1 MTVESVQT
9 LVIGGGAAG
18 MMAAVQAAEGGGGR
32 VVLLEGNLELGR
44 KILISG
50 NGRCNLLNVDG
61 DDPSH
66 YHGSQPRFV
75 RPALAAF
82 PVQEALRFFT
92 ELGIE
97 TKQEKRGR
105 LFPLSDQARSV
116 VDVLGDHLGTSGVE
130 VHTDLRVERLQ
141 QQGGS
146 GFIVGTADG
155 VEREAEQV
163 VICSGGLSLPKLG
176 ADDSGMRLVE
186 GLGHTRTCL
195 YPGLVALESSDRWVR
210 RMQGVRAW
218 ARVQA
223 KPGKSTIVDTD
234 DLLFTK
240 YGVSGFTILNLSARI
255 VRHLR
260 ESGPLDLI
268 VSLLPEHSTEA
279 ASALLQERWGRHP
292 HRNLALSLAG
302 LLHEK
307 IARALLDKAG
317 LDADAQAGEVS
328 KRQRWELARLLTEW
342 PIRVTGPRDFD
353 YAEVTIGGI
362 RTDEIDPHTLESY
375 LVPGLHFAGEM
386 VDVHGDL
393 GGYNFQW
400 AWSSGYLA
408 GRHAA
413 AR

>member
-1 MTVESVQT
+1 MTYEPAQT

-18 MMAAVQAAEGGGGR
+18 MMAAIQAAEGGGAR
-32 VVLLEGNLELGR
+32 VVLLEGSRELGR

-61 DDPSH
+61 DNPSH

-75 RPALAAF
+75 RPSLASF

-116 VDVLGDHLGTSGVE
+116 VDVLADRLSVSDVE
-130 VHTDLRVERLQ
+130 VHTDLMVERLRQ
-141 QQGGS
+141 LDGG
-146 GFIVGTADG
+146 GFSVGTADG
-155 VEREAEQV
+155 VDREAEQIIV
-163 VICSGGLSLPKLG
+163 CSGGLSVPKLG

-186 GLGHTRTCL
+186 GLGHTRTSL

-223 KPGKSTIVDTD
+223 QPGKSTIVDTD

-255 VRHLR
+255 VAHLR
-260 ESGPLDLI
+260 EVGPLDLT

-279 ASALLQERWGRHP
+279 ASALLQDRWARHP

-302 LLHEK
+302 LIHDK

-317 LDADAQAGEVS
+317 LDAETKAEELS

-362 RTDEIDPHTLESY
+362 STDEIDPYTLESY
-375 LVPGLHFAGEM
+375 VAPGLQFAGEM

-400 AWSSGYLA
+400 AWSSGFLA

>member
-1 MTVESVQT
+1 MTTEPSRT

-18 MMAAVQAAEGGGGR
+18 LMAAIQAAEGGSG
-32 VVLLEGNLELGR
+32 VVLLEGSRELGR

-75 RPALAAF
+75 RPSLAVF

-105 LFPLSDQARSV
+105 LFPRSDQARSV
-116 VDVLGDHLGTSGVE
+116 VDVLADRLATAKVE
-130 VHTDLRVERLQ
+130 VHTDVRGERLWQ
-141 QQGGS
+141 RDGG
-146 GFIVGTADG
+146 GFALRGSDG
-155 VEREAEQV
+155 VVREAEQV
-163 VICSGGLSLPKLG
+163 IMCSGGLSVPKLG
-176 ADDSGMRLVE
+176 ADDSGMALVE
-186 GLGHTRTCL
+186 GLGHTRTAL
-195 YPGLVALESSDRWVR
+195 YPGLVALESADPWVL
-210 RMQGVRAW
+210 RMQGVKVW

-223 KPGKSTIVDTD
+223 QGRGRTTIVDTD
-234 DLLFTK
+234 DLLFAK
-240 YGVSGFTILNLSARI
+240 YGLSGFTILNLSARI

-260 ESGPLDLI
+260 ETGPLDLT
-268 VSLLPEHSTEA
+268 VSLLPEY
-279 ASALLQERWGRHP
+279 SAEEVSELLKARWDRHP
-292 HRNLALSLAG
+292 HRDLALSLAG
-302 LLHEK
+302 VLHHK
-307 IARALLDKAG
+307 VTRALLNKAG
-317 LDADAQAGEVS
+317 LEATALSGGVS
-328 KRQRWELARLLTEW
+328 KRQRWDLACLLTAW
-342 PIRVTGPRDFD
+342 PIRVTGPRDFQ

-362 RTDEIDPHTLESY
+362 RTDEIDPHTLQSY
-375 LVPGLHFAGEM
+375 VVPGLYFAGEM
-386 VDVHGDL
+386 VDVHADL

-400 AWSSGYLA
+400 AWSSGFVA

>member
-1 MTVESVQT
+1 MTREYAQT
-9 LVIGGGAAG
+9 LVVGGGAAG
-18 MMAAVQAAEGGGGR
+18 MMAAIQAAEGGGGR
-32 VVLLEGNLELGR
+32 VVLLEGGRELGR

-50 NGRCNLLNVDG
+50 NGRCNLLNIDG

-75 RPALAAF
+75 RPALLAF
-82 PVQEALRFFT
+82 PVKEALRFFT

-105 LFPLSDQARSV
+105 LFPMSDQARSV
-116 VDVLGDHLGTSGVE
+116 VDVLADRLATSGVE
-130 VHTDLRVERLQ
+130 VHTDVRVNRLEPLD
-141 QQGGS
+141 GG
-146 GFIVGTADG
+146 GFLVGAANG
-155 VEREAEQV
+155 ASREAEQV
-163 VICSGGLSLPKLG
+163 IICSGGLSVPKLG
-176 ADDSGMRLVE
+176 ADDSGMALVE
-186 GLGHTRTCL
+186 ELGHTRTAL

-223 KPGKSTIVDTD
+223 QPGKAVIVDTD

-240 YGVSGFTILNLSARI
+240 YGLSGFTILNLSARI
-255 VRHLR
+255 VRHLQ
-260 ESGPLDLI
+260 EAGPLDLL
-268 VSLLPEHSTEA
+268 VSLLPEHSPEA
-279 ASALLQERWGRHP
+279 VGALLQDRWDRHP
-292 HRNLALSLAG
+292 HRSLALSLAG
-302 LLHEK
+302 LLHAK
-307 IARALLDKAG
+307 VARALLDRAG
-317 LDADAQAGEVS
+317 LDAESLAGDAS
-328 KRQRWELARLLTEW
+328 KRQRRDLARLLTQW
-342 PIRVTGPRDFD
+342 PISVTRPRDFD

-362 RTDEIDPHTLESY
+362 RTDEIDPHTLQSY
-375 LVPGLHFAGEM
+375 IVPGLHFAGEM
-386 VDVHGDL
+386 VDVHADL